1 MEILAFG
8 LAILAGLMLSFWNGA
23 NDNFKGVATLLGSN
37 TTTYKKALVW
47 ATVTTVAG
55 SFTAFYLAQQLLTNF
70 SGKGLVPD
78 DVLQLKAFGIS
89 VSFAAAFTVFL
100 ATKFG
105 FPISTTHAIVGALV
119 GTGFLASPHGV
130 NTGKLISTFFVPLLS
145 SPFLAA
151 LGVIVVYPVFS
162 FVKRRVG
169 VKRESCLCIG
179 SEIIE
184 LAPAGVSAGAFSG
197 SLKVDCGPS
206 VKIGTTVTC
215 EERYT
220 GNFIGIRAKVLLDL
234 AHFLSSG
241 MVCFARGLNDTP
253 KIAAILLTGGALLG
267 KGGSIWMVAGCMA
280 LGGWFFSNKIAQTM
294 SFNITNMNDGQG
306 FSANFITSVIVILA
320 SRFGLPVSTTH
331 VSCGSLF
338 GLGTITR
345 GGDWRSISK
354 IISSWLVTLPVAA
367 ILGYIIFYL
376 LQAAS
381 FLT

>member
-1 MEILAFG
+1 MEILTFG

-37 TTTYKKALVW
+37 TTTYKKALIW

-55 SFTAFYLAQQLLTNF
+55 SLTAFFLAHQLLTNF

-78 DVLQLKAFGIS
+78 EVLQLRTFGIS

-100 ATKFG
+100 ATKLG

-119 GTGFLASPHGV
+119 GTRFLASPHGV
-130 NTGKLISTFFVPLLS
+130 NAGKLISTFFLPLLS

-151 LGVIVVYPVFS
+151 LGVIVVYPVLS
-162 FVKRRVG
+162 FVKRRAG

-184 LAPAGVSAGAFSG
+184 LAPAGVSSGAFTG

-215 EERYT
+215 EERYV
-220 GNFIGIRAKVLLDL
+220 GDFVGIRAKVLLDS

-253 KIAAILLTGGALLG
+253 KIAAILLAGGAVLG
-267 KGGSIWMVAGCMA
+267 KGSSIWMVAGSMA
-280 LGGWFFSNKIAQTM
+280 LGGWFFSNKLAQTM
-294 SFNITNMNDGQG
+294 SFKITTMNDGQG
-306 FSANFITSVIVILA
+306 FSSNFITSIIVILA

-338 GLGTITR
+338 GLGTVT
-345 GGDWRSISK
+345 GSADWRSISK
-354 IISSWLVTLPVAA
+354 IISSWLITLPVAA
-367 ILGYIIFYL
+367 VLGYIIFYV
-376 LQAAS
+376 LQVTSS
-381 FLT
+381 FN